1 MYDSIKII
9 GLHATAAQH
18 SRMNSSKKARAS
30 MTTTPFTLP
39 KRPFGQT
46 GLLVTPIC
54 VGAAPLGDMPET
66 FAYSAPED
74 RALATLRAVF
84 ASPINFLDTAAAYG
98 DGESERRIGT
108 ALREM
113 GGLPP
118 GFVLATK
125 ADRSLQT
132 GDFSGEQIK
141 RSVEGS
147 LQRLGLDRLQ
157 YIYIHDPEH
166 TTFENV
172 MGPGGPLEVL
182 QQFKEQGVIEHI
194 GMSGG
199 PVDMLIRYME
209 TGAFSAVETHN
220 RYTLLNRSAEPLLD
234 VAERLGMAV
243 VNAAPYGSGM
253 LAKGPDAYARYA
265 YQDAPP
271 ALVERTRRL
280 AAVCQEHDV
289 PLAAAAL
296 QFSMRDPR
304 VTTTV
309 VGMTR
314 PERVAQTLELAN
326 HPIPDELWPRLDA
339 VGFDVEDPEIYRFQ

>member
-1 MYDSIKII
+1 
-9 GLHATAAQH
+9 
-18 SRMNSSKKARAS
+18 
-30 MTTTPFTLP
+30 MTTATSTLP
-39 KRPFGQT
+39 LRPLGGT

-54 VGAAPLGDMPET
+54 VGGAPLGDMPET

-74 RALATLRAVF
+74 QALATIRAAF
-84 ASPINFLDTAAAYG
+84 AGPINFLDTAAAYG
-98 DGESERRIGT
+98 DGESERRIG
-108 ALREM
+108 LVIKEL

-118 GFVLATK
+118 GYVLATK

-141 RSVEGS
+141 RSIEGS
-147 LQRLGLDRLQ
+147 LQRLGLERLQ
-157 YIYIHDPEH
+157 YVYIHDPEH

-182 QQFKEQGVIEHI
+182 QNFKAQGVIEHI

-199 PVDMLIRYME
+199 PINMLIRYLE
-209 TGAFSAVETHN
+209 TGEFSAVETHN
-220 RYTLLNRSAEPLLD
+220 RYTLLNRSAGPLLD
-234 VAERLGMAV
+234 VAVRLGVAV

-265 YQDAPP
+265 YQDAP
-271 ALVERTRRL
+271 ALLVERARGM
-280 AAVCQEHDV
+280 AAVCQQYGV

-296 QFSMRDPR
+296 QFSLRDPR

-309 VGMTR
+309 VGMTK
-314 PERVAQTLELAN
+314 PERVAQTVALAQ
-326 HPIPDELWPRLDA
+326 HPIPDELWPALDA
-339 VGFDVEDPEIYRFQ
+339 VGFDTEDPEANRFK

>member
-1 MYDSIKII
+1 
-9 GLHATAAQH
+9 
-18 SRMNSSKKARAS
+18 
-30 MTTTPFTLP
+30 MTTSLTLP
-39 KRPFGQT
+39 LRPLGAT
-46 GLLVTPIC
+46 GLMVTSVC
-54 VGAAPLGDMPET
+54 VGGAPFGDMPET
-66 FAYSAPED
+66 FDYSVPTE
-74 RALATLRAVF
+74 RALETIRATF

-98 DGESERRIGT
+98 DGESERRIGMVI
-108 ALREM
+108 REM
-113 GGLPP
+113 GGLPD

-125 ADRSLQT
+125 GDRDLQT
-132 GDFSGEQIK
+132 GDFSGEQFK

-147 LQRLGLDRLQ
+147 LERLGLDRLQ
-157 YIYIHDPEH
+157 YVYIHDPEH
-166 TTFENV
+166 STYENV

-182 QQFKEQGVIEHI
+182 QSYKEQGIIEHI

-199 PVDMLIRYME
+199 PINMLIRYIE
-209 TGAFSAVETHN
+209 TDLFSAVETHN

-234 VAERLGMAV
+234 VAQEHNVAV

-271 ALVERTRRL
+271 LLIERARSF
-280 AAVCQEHDV
+280 AAICQEYDV

-296 QFSMRDPR
+296 QFSIRDPR

-314 PERVAQTLELAN
+314 PERLDQTVALAN
-326 HPIPDELWPRLDA
+326 IAIPDELWDRLDG
-339 VGFDVEDPEIYRFQ
+339 VGYDVADPESGRFG

>member
-1 MYDSIKII
+1 
-9 GLHATAAQH
+9 
-18 SRMNSSKKARAS
+18 
-30 MTTTPFTLP
+30 MTTTTPTLP
-39 KRPFGQT
+39 LRPLGST
-46 GLLVTPIC
+46 GLLVTPLC
-54 VGAAPLGDMPET
+54 VGGAPLGDMPET
-66 FAYSAPED
+66 FAYSAPEAQ
-74 RALATLRAVF
+74 ALATIRATF
-84 ASPINFLDTAAAYG
+84 ASSINFLDTAAAYG
-98 DGESERRIGT
+98 DGESERRIGIV
-108 ALREM
+108 LKEI
-113 GGLPP
+113 GGLPK

-147 LQRLGLDRLQ
+147 LRRLGLDRLQ
-157 YIYIHDPEH
+157 YVYIHDPEH

-172 MGPGGPLEVL
+172 MGPGGPLAVL
-182 QQFKEQGVIEHI
+182 QNFKEQGVIQHI

-199 PVDMLIRYME
+199 PIEMLIRYLE

-234 VAERLGMAV
+234 VATRLGIAV

-271 ALVERTRRL
+271 VLVERTRQL
-280 AAVCQEHDV
+280 ATVCQRYGV

-309 VGMTR
+309 VGMTK
-314 PERVAQTLELAN
+314 PERVAQTLELASLSL
-326 HPIPDELWPRLDA
+326 PADLWPALDA
-339 VGFDVEDPEIYRFQ
+339 VGFDIEDPEAHRFA